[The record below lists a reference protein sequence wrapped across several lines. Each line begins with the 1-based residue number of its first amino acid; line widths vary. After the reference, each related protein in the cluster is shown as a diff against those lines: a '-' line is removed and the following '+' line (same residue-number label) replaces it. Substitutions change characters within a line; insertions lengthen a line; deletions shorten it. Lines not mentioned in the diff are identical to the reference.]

1 MNEAQRLAEFS
12 SIMNPVGISVEFT
25 NWLIENGFF
34 TAPASSKYHGA
45 VEGGLYEHSKMVTQA
60 LLDMSLKLGIKWERQ
75 ESPIIIGMFH
85 DLCKIDQYKKIIDK
99 PGVEMMGKDEPEGEI
114 FHYEY
119 NKSTLLK
126 GHGEKS
132 IMLLC
137 RWMELTEEEIL
148 CIRYHMGAYQTD
160 DWNEYDLAIKKY
172 ATVLYTHTADMIAS
186 KVLGV

>member
-12 SIMNPVGISVEFT
+12 SIMNDVGISVEFT

-45 VEGGLYEHSKMVTQA
+45 VEGGLYEHSKMVTEA
-60 LLDMSLKLGIKWERQ
+60 LVDMTMKLGLHWQRS

-85 DLCKIDQYKKIIDK
+85 DLCKIDQYKKVIDK
-99 PGVEMMGKDEPEGEI
+99 PGVQMFGSDDLKGEES
-114 FHYEY
+114 HYEY
-119 NKSTLLK
+119 NEETLLK

-132 IMLLC
+132 VMLLAQ
-137 RWMELTEEEIL
+137 WMELTEEEIL
-148 CIRYHMGAYQTD
+148 CIRYQMGAYMTD
-160 DWNEYDLAIKKY
+160 DWKEFDRAIRKY

-186 KVLGV
+186 KVKGV